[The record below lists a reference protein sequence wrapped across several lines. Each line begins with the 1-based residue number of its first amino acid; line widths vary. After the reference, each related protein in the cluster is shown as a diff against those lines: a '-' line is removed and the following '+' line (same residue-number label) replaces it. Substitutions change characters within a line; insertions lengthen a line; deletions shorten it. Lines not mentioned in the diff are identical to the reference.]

1 VAADLSGP
9 AGSPPGGAPPRGAP
23 PRGAPP
29 REGVASS
36 APGAPGD
43 PTLRWSSRA
52 TTIPGIEHELA
63 RFWALPQVHAAAA
76 DPAERTIAARTS
88 VLNLVVVARSPELGE
103 RAASTLSML
112 TGRHPSRTLILVAT
126 DPDGPDWLHAQVKAY
141 CMVPRAGA
149 PETCAEQIYATA
161 GGDTGRH
168 LGAIVAPLLVHD
180 LPVTLWWPGDP
191 PFGSPLARDLIGM
204 ADRLAVDGS
213 SWAGSGLDRL
223 RALAALGGGPLA
235 ISDFALMRQARWRE
249 AVASVFDRPEFL
261 PYLRSLRRISVTYG
275 THGGPDAEART
286 NIVKPV
292 YHVAWLASRLGLHVV
307 RPLER
312 SGRAGPV
319 RRAAGGLGPDPG
331 RGMRAGLQWPR
342 GTDVEVVIRPV
353 ISGMPGGTTLRVEI
367 LAERRG
373 TELRAEVTAEAE
385 SVHVRVW
392 EDGVEALE
400 RTFVAPRRTDVDLLA
415 EAIEAGGRDA
425 VTEGASNM
433 AAALAGPAAPA
444 ERTEPSGTP
453 APAET
458 PDPPAAGAI
467 PAVGGAS

>member
-9 AGSPPGGAPPRGAP
+9 VAGGSGGAIVPPGIP
-23 PRGAPP
+23 
-29 REGVASS
+29 V
-36 APGAPGD
+36 APGD
-43 PTLRWSSRA
+43 PTLRWSSQA
-52 TTIPGIEHELA
+52 TTIAGIEHELA
-63 RFWALPQVHAAAA
+63 TFWALPQVNAVVGA
-76 DPAERTIAARTS
+76 PAERTVAARTS

-112 TGRHPSRTLILVAT
+112 TGRHPSRTLILVPT

-161 GGDTGRH
+161 GGATGRH

-180 LPVTLWWPGDP
+180 LPVTLWWPGEP
-191 PFGSPLARDLIGM
+191 PFGAPVARDLIGM
-204 ADRLAVDGS
+204 ADRLVVDGS
-213 SWAGSGLDRL
+213 SWAGDGLDRL
-223 RALAALGGGPLA
+223 RKLAALGGGSLA

-261 PYLRSLRRISVTYG
+261 RYLRSLRRVAVTYG

-286 NIVKPV
+286 NIVKPI
-292 YHVAWLASRLGLHVV
+292 YHVAWLASRLGLRVV

-312 SGRAGPV
+312 TGRPGPIRRPPPGAGPE
-319 RRAAGGLGPDPG
+319 PG
-331 RGMRAGLQWPR
+331 RGMRALLAWDR
-342 GTDVEVVIRPV
+342 GAEVEVVIRPV

-385 SVHVRVW
+385 RVHVRVW
-392 EDGVEALE
+392 EDGVEALA
-400 RTFVAPRRTDVDLLA
+400 RPFMAPRRTDVDLLA
-415 EAIEAGGRDA
+415 EAIEAGGRDQVA
-425 VTEGASNM
+425 IGASSM
-433 AAALAGPAAPA
+433 AAALAGPRAADPA
-444 ERTEPSGTP
+444 
-453 APAET
+453 
-458 PDPPAAGAI
+458 
-467 PAVGGAS
+467 